1 MVPASTDGPPG
12 GSGGEPPGRQRWEF
26 VGAFVEHSWTRP
38 GTDRSSAKPQLLL
51 TMATVS
57 AVLALGAGVVLQL
70 VNPIPLA
77 AAAPAP
83 TPSKASTTTFS
94 AVAGWDCPATAIAG
108 FEATGRQSTWRTIA
122 AGGWPNDGCHG
133 TFEVLPLNGLAT
145 SEVNAPSAVWWFRPA
160 CRRPVPGGGLHPAR
174 DVPLVPAGPGG
185 PFLGV
190 RRPGRSELRPVHSG
204 PERQAVH
211 LGPRPEPIP
220 LTSTG
225 SRWSWWP
232 RVNRRR
238 RTPCWPLPRS
248 RSRARMSEPRG
259 VRG

>member
-38 GTDRSSAKPQLLL
+38 GTDRSAAKPHLLL

-70 VNPIPLA
+70 IAPVPLA

-83 TPSKASTTTFS
+83 TPSKASTTTFA

-133 TFEVLPLNGLAT
+133 TFEVLPLNGSAT
-145 SEVNAPSAVWWFRPA
+145 SEVNAPSAVWWFRPPA
-160 CRRPVPGGGLHPAR
+160 GARCLVAVYIPRETSPSYQPAPAARFSVSAGRGGQSFAQFTV
-174 DVPLVPAGPGG
+174 DQSAKQSTWVPAGTY
-185 PFLGV
+185 
-190 RRPGRSELRPVHSG
+190 PVDVNG
-204 PERQAVH
+204 IAVV
-211 LGPRPEPIP
+211 LVAQGQP
-220 LTSTG
+220 STKDTMLAITQVKVECTG
-225 SRWSWWP
+225 
-232 RVNRRR
+232 
-238 RTPCWPLPRS
+238 
-248 RSRARMSEPRG
+248 
-259 VRG
+259 